1 MVKKDSSKLYFLIK
15 GFHQTEFHKKKLKA
29 VSFNTMDSVG
39 FSGTIKSGNTINL
52 PTLSIS
58 TQSSR
63 YFYHDIYFNIPFYQI
78 KLFFYLNL
86 INKN

>member
-1 MVKKDSSKLYFLIK
+1 MLKKGSSKLYFSIREI
-15 GFHQTEFHKKKLKA
+15 HQTEFHKKKLKA
-29 VSFNTMDSVG
+29 VSFNTMDFVD
-39 FSGTIKSGNTINL
+39 FSGCIKNSNTINL

-63 YFYHDIYFNIPFYQI
+63 YFYHDFYFNIHFYQI
-78 KLFFYLNL
+78 KLFFYLDL